1 MSFRLLSVILIFIPS
16 LVFAQKGLTA
26 KEGAAYARISFQKLI
41 DTQRPDAARE
51 WQEKSIKYDSLYMRF
66 EYKITGEKPA
76 DGRSLYISLHGGGN
90 APAPVNDQ
98 QWQNQQGLYKP
109 AEGVYVAP
117 RAPTNTWNLW
127 HESHIDIM
135 IDRLILDA
143 VITEGVNPDKVYLM
157 GYSAGGDGVF
167 QLAPRLADRLA
178 AAAMMAGHPGDAQ
191 IVSLRNLPFTLFVG
205 GQDAAYNRNG
215 LVKQWGHMLDSL
227 QKLDTAAYIHD
238 VHIYEEHSHWMF
250 RKDTIALPWMAKYKR
265 NPLPAKIIWKQDDRT
280 HTAFYWLE
288 VPASGAVKEK
298 EVIATVKNNTI
309 SIEKND
315 NDTLIICLNDKLL
328 NLDKKI
334 KVNYL
339 GKEIFNSKVT
349 RSQKVIDET
358 VQNRK
363 DAGYIFS
370 AKLTIANGK
379 IFLNGNTF

>member
-1 MSFRLLSVILIFIPS
+1 MFSRLLSVILIFTS
-16 LVFAQKGLTA
+16 SQVFAQKGLSA
-26 KEGAAYARISFQKLI
+26 KEAASYANTSFQQLSAGV
-41 DTQRPDAARE
+41 RPSATRE
-51 WQEKSIKYDSLYMRF
+51 WEQKEIRYDSLIMRF
-66 EYKITGEKPA
+66 EYKIFGEKPK

-135 IDRLILDA
+135 LDKLILDA
-143 VITEGVNPDKVYLM
+143 VLTQEVNPDKVYLM

-215 LVKQWGHMLDSL
+215 LVKEWGHMLDSL
-227 QKLDTAAYIHD
+227 QHLDTVGYIHD
-238 VHIYEEHSHWMF
+238 LHIYTEHSHWMF
-250 RKDTIALPWMAKYKR
+250 RKDTIALPWMAKFKR
-265 NPLPAKIIWKQDDRT
+265 NPLPAKIVWKQDDRT

-288 VPASGAVKEK
+288 VPASGAIKNKEAI
-298 EVIATVKNNTI
+298 VSIKNN
-309 SIEKND
+309 SINIEQND

-339 GKEIFNSKVT
+339 GKEIFNDKVLRSKT
-349 RSQKVIDET
+349 VIYEAI
-358 VQNRK
+358 NSRK
-363 DAGYIFS
+363 DAGFIFS
-370 AKLTIANGK
+370 AKLIFAGGTIMDAK
-379 IFLNGNTF
+379 

>member
-1 MSFRLLSVILIFIPS
+1 MFFRFLSVILVSAPS
-16 LVFAQKGLTA
+16 LVFAQKGLSA
-26 KEGAAYARISFQKLI
+26 KQAASYATISFQKEL
-41 DTQRPDAARE
+41 DTQRPGAARE
-51 WQEKSIKYDSLYMRF
+51 WQEKTIKYDSLYMRF
-66 EYKITGEKPA
+66 EYRIFGQKPTG
-76 DGRSLYISLHGGGN
+76 GRSLYISLHGGGN

-98 QWQNQQGLYKP
+98 QWENQQGLYKP

-135 IDRLILDA
+135 IDKLIRDA
-143 VITEGVNPDKVYLM
+143 VINEDVNPDKVYLM

-215 LVKQWGHMLDSL
+215 LVREWGHMLDSL
-227 QKLDTAAYIHD
+227 QKLDTAGYKHD
-238 VHIYEEHSHWMF
+238 VHIYEEHAHWMF

-265 NPLPAKIIWKQDDRT
+265 NPLPAKIVWKQDDRM

-288 VPASGAVKEK
+288 VPPAGAIKYKEA
-298 EVIATVKNNTI
+298 IATVKNNTI

-315 NDTLIICLNDKLL
+315 NDILIICLNDKLV
-328 NLDKKI
+328 NLDKKV

-339 GKEIFNSKVT
+339 GKQIFNNKVLRSKT
-349 RSQKVIDET
+349 IIDESIN
-358 VQNRK
+358 NRK
-363 DAGYIFS
+363 DAGFIFS
-370 AKLTIANGK
+370 AKLVISNGK
-379 IFLNGNTF
+379 IID

>member
-1 MSFRLLSVILIFIPS
+1 MCFRFLPLILILIS
-16 LVFAQKGLTA
+16 SQVVAQKSLTA
-26 KEGAAYARISFQKLI
+26 KQAAAYAQSSFQQLTDK
-41 DTQRPDAARE
+41 QRPIATRDWE
-51 WQEKSIKYDSLYMRF
+51 QKEIKYDSLIMRF
-66 EYKITGEKPA
+66 DYKVFGEKPK

-98 QWQNQQGLYKP
+98 QWENQKGLYKP

-127 HESHIDIM
+127 HESHIDNM

-143 VITEGVNPDKVYLM
+143 VITQGVNPDKVYIM

-215 LVKQWGHMLDSL
+215 LVKEWGHMLDSL
-227 QKLDTAAYIHD
+227 QHLDTTGYIHD
-238 VHIYEEHSHWMF
+238 LHIYAEHSHWMF
-250 RKDTIALPWMAKYKR
+250 RKDTIALPWMAKFKR
-265 NPLPAKIIWKQDDRT
+265 NPLPVRIVWKQDDRT

-288 VPASGAVKEK
+288 VPASGAIKNKEA
-298 EVIATVKNNTI
+298 IASVKNNI
-309 SIEKND
+309 INIEQND
-315 NDTLIICLNDKLL
+315 NDTLIICLNDKLV

-339 GKEIFNSKVT
+339 GKEIFNNKVVRNT
-349 RSQKVIDET
+349 KVIDESIDD
-358 VQNRK
+358 RK

-370 AKLTIANGK
+370 AKLTIVNGK
-379 IFLNGNTF
+379 IQ

>member
-1 MSFRLLSVILIFIPS
+1 MFFRFLLVILIFTS
-16 LVFAQKGLTA
+16 SRLFAQKSLSA
-26 KEGAAYARISFQKLI
+26 KEAAAYAKTSFQQLT
-41 DTQRPDAARE
+41 DQQRPTAARE
-51 WQEKSIKYDSLYMRF
+51 WEKKEIRYDSLIMRF
-66 EYKITGEKPA
+66 EYKIFGEKPA

-127 HESHIDIM
+127 HESHIDNM
-135 IDRLILDA
+135 MDRLILDA
-143 VITEGVNPDKVYLM
+143 VITQGVNPDKVFIM

-215 LVKQWGHMLDSL
+215 LVKEWGRMLDSL
-227 QKLDTAAYIHD
+227 QYLDTAGYIHD
-238 VHIYEEHSHWMF
+238 VHIYTEHSHWMF
-250 RKDTIALPWMAKYKR
+250 RKDTIALPWMAKFKR
-265 NPLPAKIIWKQDDRT
+265 NPLPAKIVWKQDDRT

-288 VPASGAVKEK
+288 VPAAGAIKDKEA
-298 EVIATVKNNTI
+298 IATIKNNTI

-315 NDTLIICLNDKLL
+315 NDTLIICLNDKLV
-328 NLDKKI
+328 NLDKNI

-339 GKEIFNSKVT
+339 GKQIFNNKVT
-349 RSQKVIDET
+349 RKKNVIDET
-358 VQNRK
+358 INDRK
-363 DAGYIFS
+363 DPGYIFS
-370 AKLTIANGK
+370 AKLKIVNGK
-379 IFLNGNTF
+379 VI

>member
-1 MSFRLLSVILIFIPS
+1 MVSRFLSVLLIFIPS
-16 LVFAQKGLTA
+16 IVYAQKGLTA
-26 KEGAAYARISFQKLI
+26 KEALAYGKVSYQKAL
-41 DTQRPDAARE
+41 DTERPLAVRE
-51 WQEKSIKYDSLYMRF
+51 WQEKTIKHDSLYMRF

-127 HESHIDIM
+127 HEDHIDIM
-135 IDRLILDA
+135 MDKLILDA
-143 VITEGVNPDKVYLM
+143 VINEGVNPDKVYLM

-215 LVKQWGHMLDSL
+215 LVKEWGHMLDSL
-227 QKLDTAAYIHD
+227 QHLDTAGYKHD
-238 VHIYEEHSHWMF
+238 LHIYPEHSHWMF
-250 RKDTIALPWMAKYKR
+250 RKDTIALPWMAKFKR
-265 NPLPAKIIWKQDDRT
+265 NPLPAKIVWKQDDRT
-280 HTAFYWLE
+280 HTGFYWLE
-288 VPASGAVKEK
+288 VPAAAAVKNK
-298 EVIATVKNNTI
+298 ETIATVKKNTI
-309 SIEKND
+309 SITQND
-315 NDTLIICLNDKLL
+315 NDTLILCLNDKLV
-328 NLDKKI
+328 NLDKNI
-334 KVNYL
+334 QVYYL
-339 GKEIFNSKVT
+339 GKQIFKGKVSRSK
-349 RSQKVIDET
+349 KVIDESIL
-358 VQNRK
+358 NRK
-363 DAGYIFS
+363 DEGYIFS

-379 IFLNGNTF
+379 VI